1 LFRKND
7 KEMFVFVQKKCSIS
21 YTLTAINFVKNL
33 FVQLIQ
39 VDIFMARSLLYKN
52 NNTGHQT
59 IIHNHQRSSVKMLNR
74 NKIVK
79 DEQNTN
85 QGPFKSQVRALA
97 GSGASMDEKIEN
109 PGKKW
114 KYISL
119 GIAAL
124 IVLAAVIWS
133 VMSLSGDRSFRAPA
147 DTLTISKVTTGTFE
161 DYIPI
166 RGRIVPRTTYFLD
179 ATEGGKVDSVYA
191 EDGDILKKGD
201 LIISLSNSSL
211 QLSVTNAEAM
221 VAEQLNNMR
230 TIELSLEQNRLN
242 NKRTI
247 LDIKYQIENL
257 KRDLEGDRQLGKE
270 GFISKRDLL
279 DKEKDLIYQQ
289 ERLKLALESQES
301 DERLQKQQLAAQ
313 RDASERLEKNL
324 ATARK
329 NLDDLN
335 IPAPIAGKLSGFDAE
350 VGQNIMRGGRLG
362 QIDVPDQFK
371 LQADIDEFY
380 INRVDIG
387 QSVSY
392 QHNGKTY
399 PAEVKKIYPQVTDGQ
414 FQVDIQFTE
423 NQPPEL
429 KRGQTLQAKLTLGD
443 ESEAVLIPNG
453 SFYQDTGGHWIF
465 VLTPDGSEAVKRD
478 VELGRSNSSYIEVLE
493 GLQPGERVVTSS
505 YSGFDEIDRL
515 KIKGGE

>member
-1 LFRKND
+1 MLSQTK
-7 KEMFVFVQKKCSIS
+7 
-21 YTLTAINFVKNL
+21 L
-33 FVQLIQ
+33 
-39 VDIFMARSLLYKN
+39 
-52 NNTGHQT
+52 NT
-59 IIHNHQRSSVKMLNR
+59 
-74 NKIVK
+74 
-79 DEQNTN
+79 DEQGTN
-85 QGPFKSQVRALA
+85 REPFKTSARTLA

-119 GIAAL
+119 GAAAL
-124 IVLAAVIWS
+124 IVLAAVIWAI
-133 VMSLSGDRSFRAPA
+133 MSLSGDRSFRVPS
-147 DTLTISKVTTGTFE
+147 DTLTISKVTTGIFE

-166 RGRIVPRTTYFLD
+166 RGRIVPRTTVFLD
-179 ATEGGKVDSVYA
+179 AIEGGRVDNVYV

-211 QLSVTNAEAM
+211 QLQVTNAEAQ

-247 LDIKYQIENL
+247 LDIRYQIENL
-257 KRDLEGDRQLGKE
+257 KRELEADRQLGEE

-279 DKEKDLIYQQ
+279 DKEKDLVYQQ

-301 DERLQKQQLAAQ
+301 DERLQKQQLEAQ

-335 IPAPIAGKLSGFDAE
+335 IRAPIAGKLSGFDAE

-362 QIDVPDQFK
+362 QVDIPDQFK

-399 PAEVKKIYPQVTDGQ
+399 LAEVKKIYPQVTNGQ

-429 KRGQTLQAKLTLGD
+429 RRGQTLQAKLTLGD

-453 SFYQDTGGHWIF
+453 SFYQDTGGNWIF
-465 VLTPDGSEAVKRD
+465 VVTVDGSEAVKRNI
-478 VELGRSNSSYIEVLE
+478 VLGRRNSSYIEVVE
-493 GLQPGERVVTSS
+493 GLAPGEQVVTSS
-505 YSGFDEIDRL
+505 YSGFEEIDRL
-515 KIKGGE
+515 KISK

>member
-1 LFRKND
+1 MLSQTK
-7 KEMFVFVQKKCSIS
+7 
-21 YTLTAINFVKNL
+21 L
-33 FVQLIQ
+33 
-39 VDIFMARSLLYKN
+39 
-52 NNTGHQT
+52 NT
-59 IIHNHQRSSVKMLNR
+59 
-74 NKIVK
+74 
-79 DEQNTN
+79 DEQGTN
-85 QGPFKSQVRALA
+85 REPFKTSARTLA

-119 GIAAL
+119 GAAAL
-124 IVLAAVIWS
+124 IVLAAVIWAI
-133 VMSLSGDRSFRAPA
+133 MSLSGDRSFRVPS
-147 DTLTISKVTTGTFE
+147 DTLTISKVTTGIFE

-166 RGRIVPRTTYFLD
+166 RGRIVPRTTVFLD
-179 ATEGGKVDSVYA
+179 AIEGGRVDNVYV

-211 QLSVTNAEAM
+211 QLQVTNAEAQ

-247 LDIKYQIENL
+247 LDIRYQIENL
-257 KRDLEGDRQLGKE
+257 KRELEADRQLGEE

-279 DKEKDLIYQQ
+279 DKEKDLVYQQ

-301 DERLQKQQLAAQ
+301 DERLQKQQLEAQ
-313 RDASERLEKNL
+313 RDASERLLKNL

-362 QIDVPDQFK
+362 QVDIPDQFK

-399 PAEVKKIYPQVTDGQ
+399 LAEVKKIYPQVTNGQ

-429 KRGQTLQAKLTLGD
+429 RRGQTLQAKLTLGD

-453 SFYQDTGGHWIF
+453 SFYQDTGGNWIF
-465 VLTPDGSEAVKRD
+465 VVTVDGSEAVKRNI
-478 VELGRSNSSYIEVLE
+478 VLGRRNSSYIEVVE
-493 GLQPGERVVTSS
+493 GLAPGEQVVTSS
-505 YSGFDEIDRL
+505 YSGFEEIDRL
-515 KIKGGE
+515 KISK